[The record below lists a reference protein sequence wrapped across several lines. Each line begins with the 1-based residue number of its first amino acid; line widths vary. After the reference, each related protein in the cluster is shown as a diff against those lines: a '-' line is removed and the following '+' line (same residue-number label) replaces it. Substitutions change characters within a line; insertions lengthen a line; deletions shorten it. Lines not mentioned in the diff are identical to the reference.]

1 MEKTMKSN
9 LLKTIAVGTLAVFL
23 TNCTATTGTV
33 SNKDKYT
40 LGGAVVGGVIGNQFG
55 SGSGKDIATIV
66 GVILG
71 SHWGSNV
78 GAKLDH
84 YETIKHEQA
93 AYQAL
98 EYHKDG
104 QVVRWSNPNS
114 GHKGGIM
121 VTDTYYIENGQIPCR
136 SFIQEVQIG
145 ARMEQS
151 EGIAC
156 RTASGKWELMKDPKV
171 KIENGMQ
178 VTNDK
183 GQYMLTP
190 VGVGWN

>member
-1 MEKTMKSN
+1 MKSN
-9 LLKTIAVGTLAVFL
+9 LLKTLAIGTIAIFL
-23 TNCTATTGTV
+23 SNCTATTGTTTQI

-55 SGSGKDIATIV
+55 SGSGKDAATIL

-78 GAKLDH
+78 GAKLDD
-84 YETIKHEQA
+84 YETLKHEQT

-104 QVVRWSNPNS
+104 QVVNWENPNT
-114 GHKGGIM
+114 GHKGGFV
-121 VTDTYYIENGQIPCR
+121 VTETYYIQNGQIPCR
-136 SFIQEVQIG
+136 KFYQEVQIG
-145 ARMEQS
+145 ARVEQGV
-151 EGIAC
+151 GIAC

-178 VTNDK
+178 VTNNK

>member
-9 LLKTIAVGTLAVFL
+9 LLKTIAIGTLALML

-33 SNKDKYT
+33 SKKDTYT
-40 LGGAVVGGVIGNQFG
+40 LGGAVVGGIIGNQFG
-55 SGSGKDIATIV
+55 SGSGKDAATIL

-71 SHWGSNV
+71 SQWGSNV

-98 EYHKDG
+98 EHHKDG
-104 QVVRWSNPNS
+104 QVVKWSNPNS
-114 GHKGGIM
+114 GHKGGVM

-151 EGIAC
+151 KGIAC

>member
-1 MEKTMKSN
+1 MKAN
-9 LLKTIAVGTLAVFL
+9 LLKTLAIGTLAIML
-23 TNCTATTGTV
+23 TNCTATTGTTTQI

-55 SGSGKDIATIV
+55 SGSGKDAATIL

-84 YETIKHEQA
+84 YETLKHEQT
-93 AYQAL
+93 AYQVL
-98 EYHKDG
+98 EYHPDG
-104 QVVRWSNPNS
+104 HIVDWKNPNS
-114 GHKGGIM
+114 NTTGSFA
-121 VTDTYYIENGQIPCR
+121 VTETYYIQNGQIPCR
-136 SFIQEVQIG
+136 KFYQKVQIG

-151 EGIAC
+151 IGIAC

>member
-1 MEKTMKSN
+1 MKSN
-9 LLKTIAVGTLAVFL
+9 LLKTLAIGTIAIFL
-23 TNCTATTGTV
+23 SNCTATTGTTTQI

-55 SGSGKDIATIV
+55 SGSGKDAATIL

-84 YETIKHEQA
+84 YETLKHEQT
-93 AYQAL
+93 AYQVL
-98 EYHKDG
+98 EYHPDG
-104 QVVRWSNPNS
+104 HIVDWHNPN
-114 GHKGGIM
+114 GDTKGAFA
-121 VTDTYYIENGQIPCR
+121 VTETYYIQNGQIPCR
-136 SFIQEVQIG
+136 KFYQKVQIG

-151 EGIAC
+151 VGIAC
-156 RTASGKWELMKDPKV
+156 RTASGEWELMKDPKV

>member
-1 MEKTMKSN
+1 MEKNMKSN
-9 LLKTIAVGTLAVFL
+9 LLKTIAIGTLAVFL

-33 SNKDKYT
+33 SKKDTYT

-55 SGSGKDIATIV
+55 SGSGKDLATII

-71 SHWGSNV
+71 SQWGSNV
-78 GAKLDH
+78 GAQLDQL
-84 YETIKHEQA
+84 ETLRHEQA
-93 AYQAL
+93 AYQVL
-98 EYHKDG
+98 EHGKDG
-104 QVVRWSNPNS
+104 DVVMWNNPNT
-114 GHKGGIM
+114 GHKGGVK
-121 VTDTYYIENGQIPCR
+121 VTSTYYIQNGQIPCR

-178 VTNDK
+178 VTNNK

-190 VGVGWN
+190 VGVGW

>member
-1 MEKTMKSN
+1 MEKIMKSN
-9 LLKTIAVGTLAVFL
+9 LLKTLAIGTMALLL
-23 TNCTATTGTV
+23 TNCTATTGQTV
-33 SNKDKYT
+33 SKKDTYT

-55 SGSGKDIATIV
+55 SGSGKDAATIL

-71 SHWGSNV
+71 SQWGANV

-84 YETIKHEQA
+84 YETLKHEKT

-98 EYHKDG
+98 EHHKDG
-104 QVVRWSNPNS
+104 QVVNWENPNT
-114 GHKGGIM
+114 GHKGGFV
-121 VTDTYYIENGQIPCR
+121 VTETYYIQNGQIPCR
-136 SFIQEVQIG
+136 KFYQEVQIG
-145 ARMEQS
+145 ARIEKG

-190 VGVGWN
+190 VGVGW

>member
-1 MEKTMKSN
+1 MKSN
-9 LLKTIAVGTLAVFL
+9 LLKTLAIGTLAVFL
-23 TNCTATTGTV
+23 TNCTATTGQTV

-40 LGGAVVGGVIGNQFG
+40 LGGGVIGGIIGNQFG
-55 SGSGKDIATIV
+55 SGSGKDVATIL
-66 GVILG
+66 GVIIG
-71 SHWGSNV
+71 SQWGSNV
-78 GAKLDH
+78 GSKLDH
-84 YETIKHEQA
+84 YETVQHEKA
-93 AYQAL
+93 AYQVL
-98 EYHKDG
+98 EHGKDG
-104 QVVRWSNPNS
+104 QVVKWSNPNT
-114 GHKGGIM
+114 GHKGGVM

-151 EGIAC
+151 KGIAC

-178 VTNDK
+178 VTNNK

-190 VGVGWN
+190 VGVGW

>member
-1 MEKTMKSN
+1 MKTN
-9 LLKTIAVGTLAVFL
+9 LLKTLAIGTLAL
-23 TNCTATTGTV
+23 TMLAGCSATTQSHTV
-33 SNKDKYT
+33 SKKDTYT
-40 LGGAVVGGVIGNQFG
+40 LGGAIVGGVIGNQFG
-55 SGSGKDIATIV
+55 KGSGKDAATIL

-71 SHWGSNV
+71 SQWGANV

-84 YETIKHEQA
+84 YETLKHEQT

-104 QVVRWSNPNS
+104 QVVNWENPNT
-114 GHKGGIM
+114 GHKGGFV
-121 VTDTYYIENGQIPCR
+121 VTDTYYIQNGQIPCR
-136 SFIQEVQIG
+136 KFYQEVQIG
-145 ARMEQS
+145 AHLQKGV
-151 EGIAC
+151 GIAC